1 MKCRLCNSEW
11 NTSPSISAS
20 IKSCPFCGG
29 RLSVHVDSFTTEYS
43 VLQHICERFGR
54 KFMRDGNRVL
64 ACFSDLAPSLKKEKR
79 MLAYLFECNGH
90 IQILDALEDLSDMS
104 LVVQRIVQQMSDEL
118 FVADGIAQT
127 IVNSYL
133 QAVKS
138 ERKASS
144 EAFPQTGNREAREAP
159 KESIP
164 KPNNNDSSVMAEEL
178 SYNEEFKITG
188 KTLVKYLGSSA
199 TVRVP
204 DGIRI
209 VGKRAFAEN
218 KSIRTVMLPDG
229 VQKIKSEAFKFCG
242 NLQGINFP
250 DDLEE
255 IQDSAFA
262 GSGLKSIMLP
272 SRLGMLGNEAFSY
285 TGIEKIT
292 IPGSIKIVPERAFAS
307 CKSLGEVTLCEGV
320 ENLDGDA
327 FTNCPSLRTITIPD
341 SLTTICTRF
350 FEYHMFVGTDNITTV
365 NASDKWK
372 KEHPDYLLSMIP
384 SRNDAE
390 NYKIEN
396 NVLIRYFGRAVRPVI
411 PEGVRTIGP
420 CAFTQNT
427 HMLGVIIPSG
437 VQYIGERAFSL
448 CNNLRSV
455 TFTRSLARIDRSA
468 FAYTGIASLTLPNG
482 VYGIGSKAFENCN
495 RLSEITMP
503 DSLMTVAPD
512 AFDRCKNIQTINA
525 SNEWKQKH
533 NDLVVSILQ
542 NKLK

>member
-1 MKCRLCNSEW
+1 MKCRLCYSEW

-29 RLSVHVDSFTTEYS
+29 RLSVPACDFTTEHS
-43 VLQHICERFGR
+43 VLQHIYERFGCE
-54 KFMRDGNRVL
+54 FMRDGNRVL

-90 IQILDALEDLSDMS
+90 IQILDALEDFSDMS

-118 FVADGIAQT
+118 FVAEGIAQT

-138 ERKASS
+138 EMNASP
-144 EAFPQTGNREAREAP
+144 EAVPQTDNEGEQEAP
-159 KESIP
+159 KELIP
-164 KPNNNDSSVMAEEL
+164 KPNNDDRVMAEEL

-188 KTLVKYLGSSA
+188 KTLVKYLGSSSI
-199 TVRVP
+199 VRVP

-218 KSIRTVMLPDG
+218 KAIRTVMLPDS
-229 VQKIKSEAFKFCG
+229 VQKIKAEAFKFCS
-242 NLQGINFP
+242 NLQSINFP
-250 DDLEE
+250 NDLEE

-272 SRLGMLGNEAFSY
+272 SRLGMLGIEAFSY
-285 TGIEKIT
+285 TGIEKVT
-292 IPGSIKIVPERAFAS
+292 IPGSVNKVPERAFAS
-307 CKSLGEVTLCEGV
+307 CRSLGEVTLCEGV
-320 ENLDGDA
+320 EVLDGDA
-327 FTNCPSLRTITIPD
+327 FTNCPGLRTITIPD
-341 SLTTICTRF
+341 SLDTICTRY

-365 NASDKWK
+365 NASEKWK
-372 KEHPDYLLSMIP
+372 KNHPDYLLSMLP
-384 SRNDAE
+384 SRNDSE

-420 CAFTQNT
+420 CAFTQNP
-427 HMLGVIIPSG
+427 HMLGVIIPNG
-437 VQYIGERAFSL
+437 VQYIGERAFAL
-448 CNNLRSV
+448 CSNLRGV
-455 TFTRSLARIDRSA
+455 TLPRSLARIDRSA

-482 VYGIGSKAFENCN
+482 VYGIGSKAFENCS

-512 AFDRCKNIQTINA
+512 AFDHCKNIQTINA

-533 NDLVVSILQ
+533 HDLVVSIMQ
-542 NKLK
+542 NRLK